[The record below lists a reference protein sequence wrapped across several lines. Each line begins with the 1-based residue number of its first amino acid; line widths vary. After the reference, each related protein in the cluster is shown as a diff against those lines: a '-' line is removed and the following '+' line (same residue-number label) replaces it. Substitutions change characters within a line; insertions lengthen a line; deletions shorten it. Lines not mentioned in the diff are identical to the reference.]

1 MAQRDRCIGCVTYFG
16 GSSDTIVALSS
27 PRGFVSSEYILVKL
41 KLTINL
47 LKNCNKFDSKLRKWF
62 VLCTGLCHIPFVI
75 SGILAELS
83 LQESGR
89 CEIIHK

>member
-1 MAQRDRCIGCVTYFG
+1 MTHRNRCIGCGTHSG

-47 LKNCNKFDSKLRKWF
+47 LKNYNKFDSKLRF
-62 VLCTGLCHIPFVI
+62 VLCTGLCHIPFVL

-83 LQESGR
+83 LRSQE
-89 CEIIHK
+89 